1 MSSKSRQL
9 NLLSD
14 RRVVLSNGIYE
25 RIIPHKEATNS
36 YRDHFIPFFKDIN
49 QHILRIKKGEI

>member
-25 RIIPHKEATNS
+25 GIIPHIEATNS
-36 YRDHFIPFFKDIN
+36 YLNHLIPFFTDRNQDIP
-49 QHILRIKKGEI
+49 